1 MAEAVDGEEE
11 AKSRGAAGGEVLTG
25 GASARLPSSSSSG
38 PGDSIGGA
46 AAAVAAASSMS
57 ESMIA
62 LALRRKFANTLRQS
76 LLPNRRSPSL
86 SLSLSFTLSLHP
98 IHPSSPRSNFC
109 LSFLRLRIVSVD
121 RDSI

>member
-76 LLPNRRSPSL
+76 LLPNRRSPYL
-86 SLSLSFTLSLHP
+86 SLSLFHSFP
-98 IHPSSPRSNFC
+98 APNPPSSPCSNSC
-109 LSFLRLRIVSVD
+109 LSFLRLCDMSVD
-121 RDSI
+121 CDSI